1 MKKIVIS
8 LILFLLISC
17 MDPVVIRKDC
27 AGVIDGGAVLDEC
40 NLCTGGSTGLPYNY
54 LLGCDRNCEGVQY
67 DCEGECGGT
76 KVFDC
81 NGNCLE
87 KTSVIWRL
95 DDCCSSGLFNEC
107 DPSSC
112 HNCSGYSCDGI
123 WLNNKDNF
131 PPEWNS
137 SCKGCTV
144 EYSTCYDSLAIV
156 FSEGSC
162 NDNIGCP
169 ADTNNT
175 GVYSINSFEIGC
187 GTISEGLGPCGPG
200 TDCSLLSRK
209 NENED
214 EPDIILHEDTEIYN
228 INYDPQNDIQYT
240 RLNCFRNRCIDNL
253 TYEAF
258 EECNPET
265 ACVEFNYSFGNCVLI
280 DCLGVAFD
288 NDWCS
293 DTLIT
298 PDVYYDFAERQ
309 IISGCIN
316 GNNTKEI
323 GTWNQESEIFT
334 PNLNLTS
341 LSSMHDTLSWVGYW
355 DSTLQT
361 FFISKEGI
369 LGDGECDRGTYTKFE
384 EILLD
389 FNCIEYN
396 YDNGDCMGIN
406 SKQNT
411 LKSTKK
417 YSSN

>member
-8 LILFLLISC
+8 LILLLLTSC

-27 AGVIDGGAVLDEC
+27 AGVIDGSAVLDEC

-54 LLGCDRNCEGVQY
+54 LLGCDGNCQGTQY
-67 DCEGECGGT
+67 DCEGTCGGT

-81 NGNCLE
+81 DGNCLE
-87 KTSVIWRL
+87 KTSSIWRL
-95 DDCCSSGLFNEC
+95 DDCCPSGLFNEC
-107 DPSSC
+107 DPNSC

-137 SCKGCTV
+137 SCKGCTI

-162 NDNIGCP
+162 DDNIGCP
-169 ADTNNT
+169 ADSTHID
-175 GVYSINSFEIGC
+175 VYSINSFEIAC
-187 GTISEGLGPCGPG
+187 GTISEGLGQCGPG
-200 TDCSLLSRK
+200 TSCSSLSRIDDDNK
-209 NENED
+209 D
-214 EPDIILHEDTEIYN
+214 LILQDDTETFN
-228 INYDPQNDIQYT
+228 VNGTANT
-240 RLNCFRNRCIDNL
+240 VLNCFRNRCIDEA

-258 EECNPET
+258 AECIPET
-265 ACVEFNYSFGNCVLI
+265 ACAEFEYSFGNCVLF

-298 PDVYYDFAERQ
+298 PDIYSEGAQMYAERQ
-309 IISGCIN
+309 IISGCIY
-316 GNNTKEI
+316 GYNTKEI
-323 GTWNQESEIFT
+323 GEWFQESEEFI
-334 PNLNLTS
+334 PDLNLTS
-341 LSSMHDTLSWVGYW
+341 LTSIHDTLSWEGYW
-355 DSTLQT
+355 DSNLQT
-361 FFISKEGI
+361 FFISEEGI